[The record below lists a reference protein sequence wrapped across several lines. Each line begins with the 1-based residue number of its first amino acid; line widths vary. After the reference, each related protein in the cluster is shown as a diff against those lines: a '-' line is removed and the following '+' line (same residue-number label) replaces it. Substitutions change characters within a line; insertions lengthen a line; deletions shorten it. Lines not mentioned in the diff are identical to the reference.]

1 MVVGEGKCCVC
12 WGSCCPLVNCAINTL
27 VRVGEL
33 NEDAEVSVMCYCV
46 LKIGVIQSVRD
57 ALTAFTLKLENL
69 KIVAGLVGNQVC
81 VMCANIVCIMLL

>member
-1 MVVGEGKCCVC
+1 MVIGEGKCCVC

-46 LKIGVIQSVRD
+46 HKLVLYR
-57 ALTAFTLKLENL
+57 AF
-69 KIVAGLVGNQVC
+69 
-81 VMCANIVCIMLL
+81 VMHSLLSR